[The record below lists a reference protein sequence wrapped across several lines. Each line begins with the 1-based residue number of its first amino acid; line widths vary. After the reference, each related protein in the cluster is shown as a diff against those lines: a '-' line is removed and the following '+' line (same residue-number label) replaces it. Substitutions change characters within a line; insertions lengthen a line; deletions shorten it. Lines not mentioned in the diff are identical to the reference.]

1 MDLEKIGLFIAK
13 MRKKKKLTQQ
23 ELANKL
29 GVTDKAISNWE
40 NGRRMPDVSIYK
52 DLCKELD
59 ISLNEL
65 INGEIETKEM
75 TRDNVD
81 NIIIKTLN
89 YNEENKKKL
98 NKIIKILILILCF
111 LVIII
116 GWSYYSYR
124 KRYPKIDIY
133 NISIVDN
140 QTNKLVDQLI
150 PTNDGGIMYYS
161 LDSVHICNANDKCFD
176 LLTALINKQT
186 SISKIRRFLDK
197 QAENNYL
204 KKFDI
209 YDNRITTYKSN
220 IYDINMNI
228 NKKNQF
234 EVIFCNN
241 TNQVYFGKMHM
252 ENELQGNY
260 CGILD
265 EARKEFIRTYKIV
278 SITPDHAEE
287 YVNVTLQQFQ
297 LDTVMV
303 KVPSKFNIEVGKNY
317 EFTFTTY
324 ETFEDT
330 IENIFKYTTIKKVK
344 ETDKIGLDQI
354 QEPMSINHKN

>member
-1 MDLEKIGLFIAK
+1 MNQEKIGLFIAK
-13 MRKKKKLTQQ
+13 MRKKKNLTQQ

-40 NGRRMPDVSIYK
+40 NGRRMPDVSLYK

-65 INGEIETKEM
+65 INGEIEPKEM
-75 TRDNVD
+75 TRESIDNT
-81 NIIIKTLN
+81 IIKTLN

-98 NKIIKILILILCF
+98 NKIIKILILVLCF
-111 LVIII
+111 LVVFI
-116 GWSYYSYR
+116 GVSYYSYR

-133 NISIVDN
+133 KISIVEN

-150 PTNDGGIMYYS
+150 PINDSIMYYS
-161 LDSVHICNANDKCFD
+161 LDSVLVCNANDKCFD
-176 LLTALINKQT
+176 LGAALINKQT
-186 SISKIRRFLDK
+186 SMKKIKEYLDR
-197 QAENNYL
+197 QTENNYL
-204 KKFDI
+204 KKFNI
-209 YDNRITTYKSN
+209 YDNEITTYKSN
-220 IYDINMNI
+220 IYDINTNI
-228 NKKNQF
+228 NKSNQF

-241 TNQVYFGKMHM
+241 TNQVYFGKIHM
-252 ENELQGNY
+252 ENELQGKY
-260 CGILD
+260 CGIIED
-265 EARKEFIRTYKIV
+265 GRKEFIRTYKII

-324 ETFEDT
+324 ESFDDT
-330 IENIFKYTTIKKVK
+330 IENIFRYTTIKEVK
-344 ETDKIGLDQI
+344 KTDKIGLEQI
-354 QEPMSINHKN
+354 QEPISINHKN

>member
-1 MDLEKIGLFIAK
+1 MI
-13 MRKKKKLTQQ
+13 KL
-23 ELANKL
+23 L
-29 GVTDKAISNWE
+29 
-40 NGRRMPDVSIYK
+40 
-52 DLCKELD
+52 
-59 ISLNEL
+59 
-65 INGEIETKEM
+65 
-75 TRDNVD
+75 
-81 NIIIKTLN
+81 
-89 YNEENKKKL
+89 
-98 NKIIKILILILCF
+98 
-111 LVIII
+111 
-116 GWSYYSYR
+116 
-124 KRYPKIDIY
+124 
-133 NISIVDN
+133 
-140 QTNKLVDQLI
+140 
-150 PTNDGGIMYYS
+150 
-161 LDSVHICNANDKCFD
+161 
-176 LLTALINKQT
+176 
-186 SISKIRRFLDK
+186 
-197 QAENNYL
+197 NNYL

-260 CGILD
+260 CGLLN

-330 IENIFKYTTIKKVK
+330 IENIFKYTTIKEVK